1 METTHAHISQLIE
14 RFMEGQSTLAE
25 EQELAQYFA
34 THEVSDE
41 WKPLQDMFA
50 YFDAGMPI
58 EEPGASVK
66 VPIAK
71 RHWWWRAAAAAAV
84 LLVGAI
90 TVFYI
95 LDGQPS
101 VQKAPQYASNTSKSN
116 PVKNTDTTRTP
127 PPHAEPVKE
136 LVAEHKATKQLDKEQ
151 TAKSKTRAHNDAAQR
166 KQDSIEI
173 TRKQGEMELAQQEL
187 LAERIIM
194 EQERE
199 QMRREQMET
208 RARLV
213 STREAMNYYNNQ
225 PQATMVVF
233 K

>member
-58 EEPGASVK
+58 EESVASVK

-101 VQKAPQYASNTSKSN
+101 VQKAPQYASNTPKSN
-116 PVKNTDTTRTP
+116 PVQNTDTTRTP
-127 PPHAEPVKE
+127 LPHAEPVKE
-136 LVAEHKATKQLDKEQ
+136 LVAEHKTTKQVNQGQL
-151 TAKSKTRAHNDAAQR
+151 TRPKAPAHDDAQR

-187 LAERIIM
+187 LADRIIM

-208 RARLV
+208 RARLA
-213 STREAMNYYNNQ
+213 STRDAMNYYNNQ

>member
-66 VPIAK
+66 VPITK
-71 RHWWWRAAAAAAV
+71 HHWWWRAAAAAAV
-84 LLVGAI
+84 LLVSATIAFFI
-90 TVFYI
+90 TSR
-95 LDGQPS
+95 QPS
-101 VQKAPQYASNTSKSN
+101 VQKAPQYASNTPKSN
-116 PVKNTDTTRTP
+116 PVQNTDTTRTP
-127 PPHAEPVKE
+127 LPHAEPVKE
-136 LVAEHKATKQLDKEQ
+136 LVAEHKATKQENKGQLTKP
-151 TAKSKTRAHNDAAQR
+151 KTPSHDDAQR

-187 LAERIIM
+187 LADRIIM

-208 RARLV
+208 RARLA
-213 STREAMNYYNNQ
+213 STRDAMNYYNNQ
-225 PQATMVVF
+225 PQAMMVVF

>member
-66 VPIAK
+66 IPITK
-71 RHWWWRAAAAAAV
+71 HHWWWRAAAAAAV

-101 VQKAPQYASNTSKSN
+101 VQKAPQYASNTPKSN
-116 PVKNTDTTRTP
+116 PVQNTDTTRTTL
-127 PPHAEPVKE
+127 PHAEPVKE
-136 LVAEHKATKQLDKEQ
+136 LVAEHKATKQENQGQLTKP
-151 TAKSKTRAHNDAAQR
+151 KTPSHDDAQR

-173 TRKQGEMELAQQEL
+173 TRRQGEMELAQQEL
-187 LAERIIM
+187 LADRIIM

-208 RARLV
+208 RARLA
-213 STREAMNYYNNQ
+213 STRDAMNYYNNQ